1 MSRHKIDPPTKFLCV
16 IAETMSPSTEK
27 PLLHIGDQI
36 TLLLDENGIKG
47 ALYAPEQIKKH
58 LGLMTQANEMPTQ
71 TFTSRRCRFLV
82 CSMQHYVASVNF
94 KKSRSKPGGSIYE
107 TVLLAKLKKAAEDER
122 RLNGLENLKAVGS
135 VVQYGS
141 IIQLLHLESN
151 RMVTF
156 KKKYPASLERSALRV
171 QLEEDGSEGSWLCI
185 QPLYKHRQAGDPVVA
200 GDRVLLTS
208 VRTGHVL
215 NVSIV
220 HPPNQEYQVEV
231 NGMLMSSVG
240 WHAMLYLNYCHNM
253 RDVLKGGDVIRMFHA
268 ETERFLTCDE
278 YQGEAQVFLRT
289 TYRIATKTA
298 TSSKALWEVEVI
310 HRDMMRTEAG
320 RWNSLFRL
328 KHIATGLYLCA
339 KFPEQPVSTSSFHE
353 SEDHCNL
360 YLTVTSKPTV
370 STIFELESTTHVES
384 LEDFVPK
391 GSFVRIFHA
400 ESGTWVKST
409 NIAIDTDADRPIM
422 HKLGCIPQK
431 EDKEAFSLV
440 PVSAETVRELDFAS
454 DAIKQLAGI
463 ADAFEEGTFSSEQKG
478 TLVSLLT
485 ELIRFMLDGVESHHT
500 NLFMLSNEGA
510 PVRERQKLIREQN
523 IIKQVF
529 RILSSAAFNSLDQ
542 SEARTAGEPLNPF
555 SELISEIPDDWDTT
569 ASIPGLQLH
578 ELRQIGSLCYTFLK
592 VAQKDYRKNQEH
604 IAQQL
609 HLMQSHIGLGIMA
622 SDTLAAL
629 LHNNRKL
636 LEKHVGPREI
646 TTFVNLLRVNYDTR
660 FLTYLSELCT
670 SHGTVIPITQELIC
684 HSLLSESN
692 LDLFIR
698 VELHDDEIFLL
709 WGRRNQPLEINITGS
724 SPSNLAPIFSYGRIA
739 LVELC
744 QLARTRSLVGQGHVT
759 DSENHLVTIL
769 QYYQSQME
777 LFAQMCRERQYIA
790 INFLAPQLPISLL
803 LRCIEDCRLPAELRA
818 VHCKLLLHLHLDRSP
833 QEPRQSIQYVWLW
846 RKIGRNY
853 GLDGYDPMDVLTPEQ
868 LQSRGQFTPVMEFI
882 SSCLADAASNDQWFQ
897 DPFQSKLIMEVVL
910 LAKCLVYFS
919 LYSLSA
925 LLSLGRTLLLLMD
938 RCTRGEPT
946 TLKSGGYWHYDSED
960 KSIAHTKLSILEIL
974 QHILDTRVNHRV
986 YSLLAFYKH
995 KVEGDPLLQL
1005 VRDGANKLVVKDE
1018 ASILTISDS
1027 VKFGC
1032 QMEQSDVTPLDKME
1046 SACTNGDH
1054 YQMIASVLSDQTI
1067 TNPLDIDGSHG
1078 RLMVSVLVRL
1088 VLSSDP
1094 KLVAHSLELL
1104 FRHYGQHEEFVD
1116 VLKQTQ
1122 ILLMEDHVEMY
1133 HQLSYYLTLLRN
1145 LVEQS
1150 ELWIKRKYS
1159 TAFEDT
1165 DAISRKNMV
1174 VIKNI
1179 ITDLIHICTATQSES
1194 VSETSPQFI
1203 QWAYAADTQASQ
1215 QESAWLTSKNTI
1227 SKGQLQQLLNHLGI
1241 QDILLQFLNVPLH
1254 NDQLTDEVLLYTK
1267 QLLCILCADNPQGQA
1282 VLHRN
1287 LDCFLTDKLEDAAVF
1302 TAVIYKNAQLCSTV
1316 QRKHIRHFA
1325 RCIQLRGPRFVWLQL
1340 LSVIL
1345 NVHEQPQSSLQDMV
1359 ISELFSTGDEP
1370 LKPLRDPDIMIDL
1383 LAEKGDETI
1392 ISEIDLHKTAFN
1404 EPLTTSEKIASH
1416 LEMIH
1421 ILSSAASGRNSFVQ
1435 LKCQTWFR
1443 LNDVVRL
1450 LIHPVLR
1457 MSQYAVLRHAY
1468 LTYLQNVFFNT
1479 ELGTKQAWAPSSS
1492 VWLLWAEY
1500 VNEFDETECQ
1510 TELLPDESKFRTRL
1524 LSCLT
1529 IFFRAAPVQ
1538 CSASFKVHHS
1548 LIERI
1553 LNSLTKLSG
1562 TSIRSS
1568 VAICVHSILHLAR
1581 KNNLHL
1587 THENDLET
1595 TCQVESEKPEIKQF
1609 DRFYTPSQGQ
1619 IVDKNATSNE
1629 CHEIC
1634 QQTDLNDPP
1643 LFEESVVTCI
1653 VRPPTQQ
1660 AVPREPSEDLG
1671 NIILPTDVIGM
1682 HLKLIFRDIEVQLR
1696 TAIKQEYR
1704 LLAYELCTSQSSV
1717 SSENRFRKD
1726 LTLDSFM
1733 SSLIRHAHR
1742 LIDEGGN
1749 GRFSKILDTLKSM
1762 VAVSQQ
1768 QVESLLSTV
1777 EDCRAYESC
1786 MMLRQAS
1793 STHRGL
1799 CELIIRCVTESS
1811 NNETVYIKALEIAN
1825 SLLADGKRSLQ
1836 DQFFVC
1842 LNGNRSGANFFHA
1855 IFRCL
1860 HAVQTQLN
1868 VCSGSMDSRKTE
1880 NECVDY
1886 SSLSFATCE
1895 HSERSIPSAKTTQS
1909 VEGWLAPTLKDISR
1923 SLRPLLLFIC
1933 HLCSSHH
1940 SGFQNLFRH
1949 QKDNVTSYNLVSE
1962 ILLLLVN
1969 LSRATTLHSQMRLPI
1984 LPPSVKPELRSAVPP
1999 VNSKSEA
2006 TDLDSFTVEISVPGA
2021 LQRARRSLVESRNFP
2036 LNSKSLSEAPPAI
2049 LELMLLVLTCLTQFC
2064 QGPCP
2069 ANQDI
2074 IVGPNTDGLEAI
2086 VKILTENL
2094 NWLEPRKVRPS
2105 STRIA
2110 EQIARLK
2117 LQAVRL
2123 LLSTMEGQ
2131 KEDHVANR
2139 ILRIFSCKDIMTT
2152 IYYHYSCGRDSCWAT
2167 TAIRESMTEVG
2178 HSVYLLAQQLSHH
2191 NPELA
2196 RCFAVNQA
2204 NTRMEIANIQED
2216 SYSQTSCDIHEFHA
2230 LNFYADRTATIEIVN
2245 EDEHLDKIAFPVIAQ
2260 CNYLSTDFK
2269 THLLDS
2275 CPLNEQSSKVSALFS
2290 KLDEIYAELLCKQ
2303 YLLARPVYRSFAEH
2317 SSWFTDACFYLTVCI
2332 NIMIIA
2338 FYPFETYWSS
2348 HYGMRTIWVHRHPIP
2363 LWPLLPSVCLAS
2375 LYFLAKLPVYCTVG
2389 LTSFSAVVYL
2399 GGLHA
2404 VLALGCL
2411 NLLLRILN
2419 LCVGLEEHRNLVHFR
2434 RSVPTAFLPTS
2445 YLSEYPEKKPVVA
2458 PTRIMMGSTS
2468 VQRSVV
2474 CWKDLSS
2481 SSMNLVHSLKS
2492 LTSSLAQFPWSI
2504 YLQLLFTMLTAL
2516 GLFVHPFFHSLVL
2529 LDVVNREETL
2539 LNVIRSVTKNGR
2551 SILLT
2556 AVLALVIIYM
2566 YALLGYLFFRDD
2578 FLLDVEANS
2587 VEKDSCHDVD
2597 IVSDSPNQTL
2607 LNCTD
2612 TEQLSEP
2619 FRERHCDS
2627 LRMCILTTLHE
2638 GIRNGGGIGDV
2649 LRRPSIQE
2657 SHFLTRTI
2665 YDLSFFVIV
2674 IIIILNVVFGVIVD
2688 TFAALRQEKQDREE
2702 LARNNCCVCG
2712 LQRPVFEQNGL
2723 SFDAHV
2729 KSEHNIWNYVYFVVL
2744 LKTKSPAEYTG
2755 PESYV
2760 NGMLKRKDL
2769 RWIPVRCTVDIP
2781 METRENAKRN
2791 EEAAKLL
2798 DKTESIDKTV
2808 KKMEK
2813 LLQNL
2818 SEQISR
2824 KRVEKTKEHILASIA
2839 NRRTDES

>member
-1 MSRHKIDPPTKFLCV
+1 
-16 IAETMSPSTEK
+16 
-27 PLLHIGDQI
+27 
-36 TLLLDENGIKG
+36 
-47 ALYAPEQIKKH
+47 
-58 LGLMTQANEMPTQ
+58 
-71 TFTSRRCRFLV
+71 
-82 CSMQHYVASVNF
+82 MQ
-94 KKSRSKPGGSIYE
+94 
-107 TVLLAKLKKAAEDER
+107 KAAEDER
-122 RLNGLENLKAVGS
+122 RLNSLENLKAVGS
-135 VVQYGS
+135 IVQYGS

-156 KKKYPASLERSALRV
+156 KKKYPAFLERSALRV

-220 HPPNQEYQVEV
+220 RQPNQEYEVEV
-231 NGMLMSSVG
+231 NGMLVSNVG
-240 WHAMLYLNYCHNM
+240 WHTMLYLNYSQNM

-278 YQGEAQVFLRT
+278 YQGETQVFLRT

-310 HRDMMRTEAG
+310 HHDMMRTEAG
-320 RWNSLFRL
+320 RWNSLYRL

-339 KFPEQPVSTSSFHE
+339 KFPDQPVSTSSFHE
-353 SEDHCNL
+353 SKDHCNL
-360 YLTVTSKPTV
+360 YLTVTPKPTL

-409 NIAIDTDADRPIM
+409 NIAIDADADRPIM
-422 HKLGCIPQK
+422 HKLGCLPQK

-463 ADAFEEGTFSSEQKG
+463 ADAFEDGTFSSEQKG

-485 ELIRFMLDGVESHHT
+485 ELIRFMLDGVEPNHT
-500 NLFMLSNEGA
+500 NLFMLSNEGV
-510 PVRERQKLIREQN
+510 PVRERQKLIREQD

-542 SEARTAGEPLNPF
+542 SEARPSGELLNPF

-670 SHGTVIPITQELIC
+670 SHGAVNPITQELIC
-684 HSLLSESN
+684 HSLLSEDN

-698 VELHDDEIFLL
+698 VELVDYEIFLL
-709 WGRRNQPLEINITGS
+709 WSRRNQPLEINNTGS
-724 SPSNLAPIFSYGRIA
+724 SESNLAPMFSYGRMA

-744 QLARTRSLVGQGHVT
+744 QLARTRSLVSQEHVT
-759 DSENHLVTIL
+759 DNENHPLTIL
-769 QYYQSQME
+769 QYYQSQID

-868 LQSRGQFTPVMEFI
+868 LQNREQFTPVMEFI
-882 SSCLADAASNDQWFQ
+882 SSCLADAASSDQWFQ
-897 DPFQSKLIMEVVL
+897 DPFHSKLIMEVVI

-919 LYSLSA
+919 LYSMSA

-938 RCTRGEPT
+938 RCTHGKPIT
-946 TLKSGGYWHYDSED
+946 YKSGGQWHYDSED
-960 KSIAHTKLSILEIL
+960 KSIARTKLSILEIL
-974 QHILDTRVNHRV
+974 QYILDTRVNHRV
-986 YSLLAFYKH
+986 YSLLAFYKN

-1005 VRDGANKLVVKDE
+1005 VRDEANKLVVKDE
-1018 ASILTISDS
+1018 ASILTSS

-1032 QMEQSDVTPLDKME
+1032 QTEQSEIPLDKME
-1046 SACTNGDH
+1046 SVCTNGER
-1054 YQMIASVLSDQTI
+1054 YQMVASVLSDQTV
-1067 TNPLDIDGSHG
+1067 TFNPLDIDGSHG

-1088 VLSSDP
+1088 VLSPDP

-1104 FRHYGQHEEFVD
+1104 FRHYGQHEEFMD

-1159 TAFEDT
+1159 PAFEDT
-1165 DAISRKNMV
+1165 DAISRNNMI

-1179 ITDLIHICTATQSES
+1179 ITNLIQICTATKSEY

-1203 QWAYAADTQASQ
+1203 QWACAANTQASQ
-1215 QESAWLTSKNTI
+1215 QESAWLTSNNTM

-1267 QLLCILCADNPQGQA
+1267 QLLCVLCADNPQGQA
-1282 VLHRN
+1282 VIHRN

-1302 TAVIYKNAQLCSTV
+1302 TAVLYKNAPLCSAV

-1325 RCIQLRGPRFVWLQL
+1325 RCIQLHGPRFVWLQL

-1359 ISELFSTGDEP
+1359 ISELLSTCYEP

-1383 LAEKGDETI
+1383 LTEKGDEFI
-1392 ISEIDLHKTAFN
+1392 ISEINLHKTAFN
-1404 EPLTTSEKIASH
+1404 EPVNTSEKIASH

-1457 MSQYAVLRHAY
+1457 MSQYAVLRHTY

-1492 VWLLWAEY
+1492 VWLLWAHY
-1500 VNEFDETECQ
+1500 VNEFDQTEWQ
-1510 TELLPDESKFRTRL
+1510 TELLPDEVKFRTRL

-1529 IFFRAAPVQ
+1529 IFFRTAPVQ
-1538 CSASFKVHHS
+1538 CAASLKVHHS

-1553 LNSLTKLSG
+1553 LNNLAKLSE

-1568 VAICVHSILHLAR
+1568 VAICVHSILHLAK

-1587 THENDLET
+1587 THESDLET
-1595 TCQVESEKPEIKQF
+1595 TCQVESDKSQIRQF
-1609 DRFYTPSQGQ
+1609 DRFCTPFQGQ
-1619 IVDKNATSNE
+1619 SVDKNSTSNDS
-1629 CHEIC
+1629 HEIS
-1634 QQTDLNDPP
+1634 QQTGLTNPP

-1660 AVPREPSEDLG
+1660 AVPREPFEDLG
-1671 NIILPTDVIGM
+1671 NIIPPTDVIDV
-1682 HLKLIFRDIEVQLR
+1682 HLKLIFRAIEVQLR
-1696 TAIKQEYR
+1696 TATEQEYR
-1704 LLAYELCTSQSSV
+1704 RLAYELCTSQSSV
-1717 SSENRFRKD
+1717 LSQNGFRNG
-1726 LTLDSFM
+1726 LALDSFM

-1762 VAVSQQ
+1762 VALSQQ
-1768 QVESLLSTV
+1768 QVESLLSTK
-1777 EDCRAYESC
+1777 EDCRADGPNESC
-1786 MMLRQAS
+1786 MLRQAS
-1793 STHRGL
+1793 DTHRGL

-1811 NNETVYIKALEIAN
+1811 NNEEVYIKALEIAN

-1842 LNGNRSGANFFHA
+1842 LNGDRSGANFFHA

-1868 VCSGSMDSRKTE
+1868 VCNGPMDSIKTE

-1886 SSLSFATCE
+1886 SSLPYATCE
-1895 HSERSIPSAKTTQS
+1895 YSGRSIPSAKTTQS
-1909 VEGWLAPTLKDISR
+1909 DEDWSAPPVKDISR
-1923 SLRPLLLFIC
+1923 SLRPLLLFIA

-1969 LSRATTLHSQMRLPI
+1969 LSRATTLHSQMRLPMW
-1984 LPPSVKPELRSAVPP
+1984 PPGVKPGLRSVVPP
-1999 VNSKSEA
+1999 VINKSET
-2006 TDLDSFTVEISVPGA
+2006 TDLDNCTVEISVPGA
-2021 LQRARRSLVESRNFP
+2021 LQPARPSLVESRNFP
-2036 LNSKSLSEAPPAI
+2036 LNSKSLSEAPPAF

-2074 IVGPNTDGLEAI
+2074 IVGPNIDGLEAI

-2094 NWLEPRKVRPS
+2094 NWLNPRKVKPS
-2105 STRIA
+2105 STQIA

-2123 LLSTMEGQ
+2123 LLSTMEGR
-2131 KEDHVANR
+2131 KEDHAANR
-2139 ILRIFSCKDIMTT
+2139 ILRIFPCKDIMAT
-2152 IYYHYSCGRDSCWAT
+2152 IYYHYSCGRHSNWAT
-2167 TAIRESMTEVG
+2167 TEIRESMTEIG

-2196 RCFAVNQA
+2196 RCFAVKQA
-2204 NTRMEIANIQED
+2204 NTRVLANIQED
-2216 SYSQTSCDIHEFHA
+2216 SYSPISCNSHVFRA
-2230 LNFYADRTATIEIVN
+2230 LNFYSDRTATIEIVN
-2245 EDEHLDKIAFPVIAQ
+2245 GDEHLDKIAFPIIAQ

-2303 YLLARPVYRSFAEH
+2303 YLSARPVYRSFAEH

-2399 GGLHA
+2399 GGPHA

-2419 LCVGLEEHRNLVHFR
+2419 LCVGLEEHRNLVRFR

-2445 YLSEYPEKKPVVA
+2445 SLTEYLEKKPEVV
-2458 PTRIMMGSTS
+2458 PTRIMMRSTS
-2468 VQRSVV
+2468 IQRNVV

-2481 SSMNLVHSLKS
+2481 FTTNLVCSVTS
-2492 LTSSLAQFPWSI
+2492 LTSSLTQFPGSI

-2587 VEKDSCHDVD
+2587 VEKDSCHDAD
-2597 IVSDSPNQTL
+2597 IASTSPNQTL

-2657 SHFLTRTI
+2657 NHFLTRTI

-2744 LKTKSPAEYTG
+2744 LRTKNPAEYTG

-2769 RWIPVRCTVDIP
+2769 SWIPVRCTVNIP
-2781 METRENAKRN
+2781 VENKGNVKRT
-2791 EEAAKLL
+2791 EEAAQLL
-2798 DKTESIDKTV
+2798 DKIESTDKAV

-2813 LLQNL
+2813 LLQKL
-2818 SEQISR
+2818 TEQISR

-2839 NRRTDES
+2839 NRRTDHF